1 MSTILDRINEPADLK
16 PLSADELTQLAGEIR
31 TLMIDTISKTGGH
44 LASNLGVVELTLAL
58 LRVFTPPADKIIWD
72 VSHQTYT
79 YKILTGRKDRFST
92 LRQHGGLSGFLSRKE
107 SPYDEFGAGHSGTAL
122 SAALGMAAARDRQGG
137 TNHVVAVVGD
147 AGLGGGISF
156 EALNNVESST
166 KRLILILNDNEMSI
180 SANVGSVSR
189 YLGELLANP
198 RYNRWKHSI
207 EKAIKRMSG
216 QSNTLRRVYVRV
228 EETVKSVFLHSVL
241 FEEFGFRYIGPIDG
255 HDIPRLIAA
264 LEIARDDLQ
273 PILLH
278 VATQK
283 GKGYEFAEKCPETW
297 HGTGSFDVESG
308 MALTHAS
315 APSYSQIFGSTL
327 ERLSARD
334 PRIMAITAAMQGG
347 TGLSAFAKRFPDR
360 FFDVGIS
367 EEHAVVFAA
376 GLATQGMIPVFAVYS
391 TFVQRAV
398 DYIVHDVCLQ
408 NLPVIICL
416 DRAGIVGD
424 DGPTHHGVFDIAL
437 LRNFPNLTIMQP
449 ADGAELAHMLYSAT
463 QWKRP
468 VVIRYPRGVSPGFV
482 PPDQLEEVP
491 YGQARVLR
499 EGWEVQI
506 WALGDMI
513 PLAMATADRLVTRG
527 YSAGVVNGR
536 FVAPLDSKLLQSQSV
551 LARAFL
557 TIENGTAHGGF
568 GSAITENLSEIGYQ
582 GRIVCSGWPHEF
594 VPHGNPAILMEKYG
608 LTPDAISERV
618 IKALAG

>member
-1 MSTILDRINEPADLK
+1 
-16 PLSADELTQLAGEIR
+16 
-31 TLMIDTISKTGGH
+31 
-44 LASNLGVVELTLAL
+44 
-58 LRVFTPPADKIIWD
+58 
-72 VSHQTYT
+72 
-79 YKILTGRKDRFST
+79 
-92 LRQHGGLSGFLSRKE
+92 
-107 SPYDEFGAGHSGTAL
+107 
-122 SAALGMAAARDRQGG
+122 
-137 TNHVVAVVGD
+137 
-147 AGLGGGISF
+147 
-156 EALNNVESST
+156 
-166 KRLILILNDNEMSI
+166 
-180 SANVGSVSR
+180 
-189 YLGELLANP
+189 
-198 RYNRWKHSI
+198 
-207 EKAIKRMSG
+207 
-216 QSNTLRRVYVRV
+216 
-228 EETVKSVFLHSVL
+228 
-241 FEEFGFRYIGPIDG
+241 
-255 HDIPRLIAA
+255 
-264 LEIARDDLQ
+264 
-273 PILLH
+273 
-278 VATQK
+278 
-283 GKGYEFAEKCPETW
+283 
-297 HGTGSFDVESG
+297 
-308 MALTHAS
+308 
-315 APSYSQIFGSTL
+315 
-327 ERLSARD
+327 
-334 PRIMAITAAMQGG
+334 
-347 TGLSAFAKRFPDR
+347 
-360 FFDVGIS
+360 
-367 EEHAVVFAA
+367 
-376 GLATQGMIPVFAVYS
+376 VYS

-424 DGPTHHGVFDIAL
+424 DGPTHHGVFDMAL

-594 VPHGNPAILMEKYG
+594 VPHGNPAILMEKCG
-608 LTPDAISERV
+608 LTADAISERV
-618 IKALAG
+618 IKALAR